1 MIYMIMLDEQIIE
14 SEDDIE
20 RVKQSLEKF
29 FEENDR
35 TELYPIFEKFFDDC
49 HDGDIKLQKLVSE
62 KISGDLTS
70 FLIIPFEENA
80 NYNEFNFILA
90 SNDGRSVKRKEEKL
104 YQKFA
109 HECFKDIQPIEARVI
124 AFEERNRRLYI

>member
-1 MIYMIMLDEQIIE
+1 MIMLDEQIIE

-49 HDGDIKLQKLVSE
+49 CDGDIKLQKLVSE

>member
-1 MIYMIMLDEQIIE
+1 MIMLDEQIIE

-20 RVKQSLEKF
+20 RVKLSLEKF

-49 HDGDIKLQKLVSE
+49 RDGDIKLQKLVSE
-62 KISGDLTS
+62 KISRDLTS

-124 AFEERNRRLYI
+124 AFEERNQRLYI

>member
-1 MIYMIMLDEQIIE
+1 MIMLDEQIIE